1 MSRLHCFCYGA
12 IHVSLQTIYTSYR
25 TCPPSEPRKSE
36 IPNNDSDLVEFL
48 ATYMIQVTDTIALHE
63 SEIQLEFIRASGP
76 GGQNV
81 NKVSSAVQLRFD
93 AAGSLAI
100 DVAVYERLK
109 KIAGRRMTKAGILII
124 KANRF
129 RSQEQNR
136 QDAVN
141 RLVLLIQ
148 RATEKP
154 KRRRPTRPP
163 VVSGLR
169 RLAAKR
175 HHGEIKRR
183 RKTIRHSE
191 EEA

>member
-1 MSRLHCFCYGA
+1 
-12 IHVSLQTIYTSYR
+12 
-25 TCPPSEPRKSE
+25 
-36 IPNNDSDLVEFL
+36 
-48 ATYMIQVTDTIALHE
+48 MIQVTDTIALNA

-93 AAGSLAI
+93 AAGSSAI
-100 DVAVYERLK
+100 NDAIYERLK
-109 KIAGRRMTKAGILII
+109 KNAGRRMTAAGVLII

-136 QDAVN
+136 EDAVN

-148 RATEKP
+148 RAAEKP
-154 KRRRPTRPP
+154 KHRRPTRPSA
-163 VVSGLR
+163 VSRQR
-169 RLAAKR
+169 RLTAKR

>member
-1 MSRLHCFCYGA
+1 M
-12 IHVSLQTIYTSYR
+12 
-25 TCPPSEPRKSE
+25 
-36 IPNNDSDLVEFL
+36 
-48 ATYMIQVTDTIALHE
+48 ATNMIQVTDTIALNK

-93 AAGSLAI
+93 AAGSSAI
-100 DVAVYERLK
+100 NDAMYKRLK
-109 KIAGRRMTKAGILII
+109 NIAGRQMTAAGVLII

-129 RSQEQNR
+129 RSQDQNR

-141 RLVLLIQ
+141 RLVLLVQ
-148 RATEKP
+148 RATETP
-154 KRRRPTRPP
+154 KYRRSTRPSAA
-163 VVSGLR
+163 SGQR

-183 RKTIRHSE
+183 RKAIRHSG

>member
-1 MSRLHCFCYGA
+1 M
-12 IHVSLQTIYTSYR
+12 
-25 TCPPSEPRKSE
+25 
-36 IPNNDSDLVEFL
+36 
-48 ATYMIQVTDTIALHE
+48 ATKMIQITDTIALNE
-63 SEIQLEFIRASGP
+63 SEIQLEFIRSSGP

-81 NKVSSAVQLRFD
+81 NKVSTAVQLRFD
-93 AAGSLAI
+93 AAGSSAI
-100 DVAVYERLK
+100 NDTIYERLK
-109 KIAGRRMTKAGILII
+109 KIAGRRMTAAGVLIL

-129 RSQEQNR
+129 RSQDQNR

-148 RATEKP
+148 RAMEKP
-154 KRRRPTRPP
+154 KHRRPTRL
-163 VVSGLR
+163 SAASRQR

-175 HHGEIKRR
+175 HRSEIKSR

>member
-1 MSRLHCFCYGA
+1 MA
-12 IHVSLQTIYTSYR
+12 TNM
-25 TCPPSEPRKSE
+25 
-36 IPNNDSDLVEFL
+36 IP
-48 ATYMIQVTDTIALHE
+48 VTDKIALNE

-93 AAGSLAI
+93 AAGSSAI
-100 DVAVYERLK
+100 NDAIYERLK
-109 KIAGRRMTKAGILII
+109 NIAGRRMTAAGVVII

-129 RSQEQNR
+129 RSQDQNR

-141 RLVLLIQ
+141 RLVLMVQ
-148 RATEKP
+148 RATKTSTH
-154 KRRRPTRPP
+154 RRPTRP
-163 VVSGLR
+163 SAASRQR

-191 EEA
+191 EGT

>member
-1 MSRLHCFCYGA
+1 
-12 IHVSLQTIYTSYR
+12 
-25 TCPPSEPRKSE
+25 
-36 IPNNDSDLVEFL
+36 
-48 ATYMIQVTDTIALHE
+48 MIKVTDTIALNQ

-93 AAGSLAI
+93 AAGSSAI
-100 DVAVYERLK
+100 NDAIFERLK
-109 KIAGRRMTKAGILII
+109 KIAGRRMTAAGVLII

-154 KRRRPTRPP
+154 KHRCTSRPP
-163 VVSGLR
+163 AASRRR
-169 RLAAKR
+169 RLAAK
-175 HHGEIKRR
+175 HHRGEIKRR

-191 EEA
+191 EGS

>member
-1 MSRLHCFCYGA
+1 M
-12 IHVSLQTIYTSYR
+12 
-25 TCPPSEPRKSE
+25 
-36 IPNNDSDLVEFL
+36 IP
-48 ATYMIQVTDTIALHE
+48 VTDTIALNE

-93 AAGSLAI
+93 AAGSSAI
-100 DVAVYERLK
+100 NDAIYERLK
-109 KIAGRRMTKAGILII
+109 NIAGRRMTAAGVLII

-129 RSQEQNR
+129 RSQDQNR

-141 RLVLLIQ
+141 RLVLLVQ
-148 RATEKP
+148 RAAQPP
-154 KRRRPTRPP
+154 KHRRPTRP
-163 VVSGLR
+163 SAASRQR

-183 RKTIRHSE
+183 RKTVRRSE
-191 EEA
+191 E